1 MPKVNP
7 ITTYA
12 TTVIATNTSYSGA
25 AKITIPFLASRVR
38 VSVFAG
44 SGNPNLTLSFDG
56 INDAAILHGDKASQA
71 GSHTFELQEI
81 DTLWY
86 KQSGTDCHFIVNA
99 ETRSLPNIF

>member
-1 MPKVNP
+1 MAKVNP
-7 ITTYA
+7 ITTY
-12 TTVIATNTSYSGA
+12 TTTIVATNASYSGA
-25 AKITIPFLASRVR
+25 AKVVIPFLASRVT

-56 INDAAILHGDKASQA
+56 ATDAAILHGDKTSQA
-71 GSHTFELQEI
+71 SSYTFELQEI